1 MKIERISK
9 EKLDKFKELVDK
21 AETIAIG
28 SHINPDGD
36 NLGSTLALRKSL
48 ELYGKD
54 VEVLAND
61 TIDNYLHFIP
71 EKENYK
77 EPQRQ
82 SYDLFM
88 ILDCSEFERIGEKL
102 TPIARA
108 SKNTLVID
116 HHVGGGIDT
125 DLNLIYD
132 TAPATCELVFE
143 IIDRL
148 GLPIDEDIATLI
160 YTGLCTDTGRFL
172 YANVSEYTFNVAG
185 KLLSLGARSEYI
197 YRNLYQSKPIKVM
210 KFQTEVISNAEFYGN
225 KAFSIVSKELVNKHG
240 VQMGDGE
247 TVVGMLR
254 DLDEVAVSMILKE
267 YDDGE
272 YKVSLRS
279 KDADVAKVARDNGGG
294 GHIKAS
300 GFSIFDD
307 SLESAREK
315 ALAILKGIDA

>member
-1 MKIERISK
+1 MKKEKISK
-9 EKLDKFKELVDK
+9 EKLNKFKELVDN
-21 AETIAIG
+21 AETIAIA

-54 VEVLAND
+54 VELLAND
-61 TIDNYLHFIP
+61 TIDDYLHFLP

-77 EPQRQ
+77 EASRD

-88 ILDCSEFERIGEKL
+88 ILDCSEFDRIGDSL

-143 IIDRL
+143 IIERL
-148 GLPIDEDIATLI
+148 DLPIDKDIASLI
-160 YTGLCTDTGRFL
+160 YTGLCTDTNRFL
-172 YANVSEYTFNVAG
+172 YSNVTEYTFYVAG
-185 KLLSLGARSEYI
+185 RLLSLGADSEYI
-197 YRNLYQSKPIKVM
+197 YRNLYQSKPMKVM
-210 KFQTEVISNAEFYGN
+210 KFQTEVISNAEFMDK
-225 KAFSIVSKELVNKHG
+225 KAYSIISKDLVKKHG
-240 VQMGDGE
+240 VQMGDAE
-247 TVVGMLR
+247 TIVGMLR
-254 DLDEVAVSMILKE
+254 DIDEVEVSMILKE
-267 YDDGE
+267 YDNGE

-279 KDADVAKVARDNGGG
+279 KDVDVARVARENGGG

-307 SLESAREK
+307 SLEAASKK
-315 ALAILKGIDA
+315 AIAILKEIDV

>member
-1 MKIERISK
+1 MKKEKISK

-21 AETIAIG
+21 AETIAIA

-48 ELYGKD
+48 ELYGKN
-54 VEVLAND
+54 VELLAND
-61 TIDNYLHFIP
+61 TIDDYLHFLP

-77 EPQRQ
+77 EASRD

-88 ILDCSEFERIGEKL
+88 ILDCSEFDRIGDSL
-102 TPIARA
+102 TPIAKA

-143 IIDRL
+143 IIERL
-148 GLPIDEDIATLI
+148 NYPIDKDIASLI
-160 YTGLCTDTGRFL
+160 YTGLCTDTNRFL
-172 YANVSEYTFNVAG
+172 YSNVTEYTFYVAG
-185 KLLSLGARSEYI
+185 RLLSLGADSEYI
-197 YRNLYQSKPIKVM
+197 YRNLYQSKPMKVM
-210 KFQTEVISNAEFYGN
+210 KFQTEVISNAEFMDK
-225 KAFSIVSKELVNKHG
+225 KAYSIISKDLVKKHG
-240 VQMGDGE
+240 VQMGDAE
-247 TVVGMLR
+247 TIVGMLR
-254 DLDEVAVSMILKE
+254 DIDEVGVSMILKE
-267 YDDGE
+267 YDNGE

-279 KDADVAKVARDNGGG
+279 KDVDVAKVARENGGG

-307 SLESAREK
+307 SLEAASKK
-315 ALAILKGIDA
+315 AIAILKEIDV